1 MRQKKDRKRYKKE
14 TEKKL
19 KRDKN
24 DRNKCRK
31 RDRQWEKKRSATREK
46 RYVFAHW
53 FFFLFF
59 PSSFLLFL
67 LHSSMALVLFFLFIF
82 FYVFM
87 YFIWI
92 FVPYCILSL
101 YWPILCTFFRFRCF
115 LAVISRLF
123 SSSSFFTYQGLIS
136 WGRNRRH
143 TRAGATVTNQKIYY
157 KGKYEK

>member
-1 MRQKKDRKRYKKE
+1 MTEINAEKETDNEKKKDPPL
-14 TEKKL
+14 EKKDTYSHTDFFFFSFQAL
-19 KRDKN
+19 F
-24 DRNKCRK
+24 CFFYYIH
-31 RDRQWEKKRSATREK
+31 QWLWS
-46 RYVFAHW
+46 
-53 FFFLFF
+53 FFFLIY
-59 PSSFLLFL
+59 
-67 LHSSMALVLFFLFIF
+67 IF